1 MQERAEFDFFLKQ
14 AYNMLMRQTAKKKSL
29 GILFI
34 LGAALMFALMNYFV
48 NAAGDLPLMQKVFF
62 RNAIATVV
70 AFFVLLSAKEKF
82 RIHDRTCVVWLFL
95 RAGVGFIGVVLNF
108 YAIDALPSISDA
120 SILNKLSPFFAVLF
134 SVFLLKE
141 KPKIPEI
148 IFLLIAFAGA
158 MCVVNPR
165 FDLQVLPAL
174 AGFFSGACAGFAYTC
189 VRILGIK
196 GERGN
201 MTVFVFASTSTLLSL
216 PFLIVQYRPMS
227 FYQTACLLLAGV
239 AAAGGQYFITAAY
252 RQAPAK
258 EIAVFDY
265 AQVLFAALLGYFLL
279 DQIPQELSLI
289 GYAVIILA
297 AFGRWLYHIL
307 GEKPRRADGQ
317 SEQIQPKN
325 KQKPPDAR

>member
-1 MQERAEFDFFLKQ
+1 
-14 AYNMLMRQTAKKKSL
+14 MRQTAKKKSL

-48 NAAGDLPLMQKVFF
+48 NAAGQLPLMQKVFF

-70 AFFVLLSAKEKF
+70 AFFVLLTSKEKF
-82 RIHDRTCVVWLFL
+82 RIHDKSCLLWLFL
-95 RAGVGFIGVVLNF
+95 RAFVGFIGVVLNF
-108 YAIDALPSISDA
+108 YAIDTLPSISDA

-174 AGFFSGACAGFAYTC
+174 SGFFSGACAGFAYTC

-201 MTVFVFASTSTLLSL
+201 MTVFVFAAFSTLASL
-216 PFLIVQYRPMS
+216 PFMIAWYQPMT

-265 AQVLFAALLGYFLL
+265 AQVLFAALLGYFFL
-279 DQIPQELSLI
+279 DQIPQELSLV

-307 GEKPRRADGQ
+307 GEKKHAAFYQPPQ
-317 SEQIQPKN
+317 NTPPPEQNRQGGT
-325 KQKPPDAR
+325 

>member
-1 MQERAEFDFFLKQ
+1 M
-14 AYNMLMRQTAKKKSL
+14 
-29 GILFI
+29 
-34 LGAALMFALMNYFV
+34 
-48 NAAGDLPLMQKVFF
+48 
-62 RNAIATVV
+62 
-70 AFFVLLSAKEKF
+70 
-82 RIHDRTCVVWLFL
+82 
-95 RAGVGFIGVVLNF
+95 
-108 YAIDALPSISDA
+108 
-120 SILNKLSPFFAVLF
+120 
-134 SVFLLKE
+134 
-141 KPKIPEI
+141 
-148 IFLLIAFAGA
+148 
-158 MCVVNPR
+158 
-165 FDLQVLPAL
+165 
-174 AGFFSGACAGFAYTC
+174 
-189 VRILGIK
+189 GIK

-201 MTVFVFASTSTLLSL
+201 MTVFVFASSSTLLSL

-307 GEKPRRADGQ
+307 GEKPRRVDGQ
-317 SEQIQPKN
+317 SEQIQSKN
-325 KQKPPDAR
+325 EQKPPDTR

>member
-1 MQERAEFDFFLKQ
+1 
-14 AYNMLMRQTAKKKSL
+14 MLMRQTAKKKSL
-29 GILFI
+29 GVLFI
-34 LGAALMFALMNYFV
+34 LGAALMFALMNFFV
-48 NAAGDLPLMQKVFF
+48 NAAGALPLMQKVFF

-70 AFFVLLSAKEKF
+70 AFFVLLTSKEKF
-82 RIHDRTCVVWLFL
+82 RIHDKSCLPWLFL
-95 RAGVGFIGVVLNF
+95 RAFVGFIGVVLNF

-174 AGFFSGACAGFAYTC
+174 AGFSSGACAGFAYTC
-189 VRILGIK
+189 VRILGLK

-201 MTVFVFASTSTLLSL
+201 MTVFVFAAFSTLVSL
-216 PFLIVQYRPMS
+216 PFMIAWFTPMT

-239 AAAGGQYFITAAY
+239 AAAGGQYFITAY

-265 AQVLFAALLGYFLL
+265 AQVLFAALLGYFFL
-279 DQIPQELSLI
+279 DQIPPELSLV
-289 GYAVIILA
+289 GYAVIIFA
-297 AFGRWLYHIL
+297 AFGRCLYHIL
-307 GEKPRRADGQ
+307 GEKKHAAKENAAQQETSD
-317 SEQIQPKN
+317 KN
-325 KQKPPDAR
+325 VSGGT

>member
-1 MQERAEFDFFLKQ
+1 
-14 AYNMLMRQTAKKKSL
+14 
-29 GILFI
+29 
-34 LGAALMFALMNYFV
+34 MFALMNYFV
-48 NAAGDLPLMQKVFF
+48 NAAGELPLMQKVFF

-82 RIHDRTCVVWLFL
+82 RIHDRSCVVWLFL

-196 GERGN
+196 GE
-201 MTVFVFASTSTLLSL
+201 
-216 PFLIVQYRPMS
+216 
-227 FYQTACLLLAGV
+227 
-239 AAAGGQYFITAAY
+239 
-252 RQAPAK
+252 APAK

-307 GEKPRRADGQ
+307 GEKPRRVDGQ
-317 SEQIQPKN
+317 SEQIQSKN
-325 KQKPPDAR
+325 EQKPPDTR